1 MTCPSFMPNFLPC
14 AQMQK
19 NAFEIECNRSASN
32 CNSYF
37 SLNNFPSF
45 YQYISIFQY
54 FWVSNKKFNPNLFN
68 LKERKSEDMFLPKA
82 NELSSRKPPLK
93 MESFFFSLCSLIIV
107 NVPFGET
114 FSGLWSSHEKFS
126 GKRSICLDK
135 LVSCC
140 SWPLLVQTL
149 VGNFFSFVCLFPDQ
163 VLYFLLFGHV
173 ILSEGE
179 WYYEWMINL
188 SRRQLLYFV
197 ILNDMSEK
205 LRSNLLITGS
215 PCTIC

>member
-32 CNSYF
+32 CNSYWTIFLHFTNTFLF
-37 SLNNFPSF
+37 SNTFELATRSLIQT
-45 YQYISIFQY
+45 YLT
-54 FWVSNKKFNPNLFN
+54 K
-68 LKERKSEDMFLPKA
+68 KERKSEDMFLPKA

-179 WYYEWMINL
+179 WYYETNAW
-188 SRRQLLYFV
+188 
-197 ILNDMSEK
+197 
-205 LRSNLLITGS
+205 
-215 PCTIC
+215 

>member
-1 MTCPSFMPNFLPC
+1 MTSPSFMPNFLPC

-37 SLNNFPSF
+37 SLNNFTNTVLF
-45 YQYISIFQY
+45 
-54 FWVSNKKFNPNLFN
+54 SNTFELATRSLIQNKAY
-68 LKERKSEDMFLPKA
+68 LKEEKSEDMFLPKA
-82 NELSSRKPPLK
+82 DELSSQKPPLK

-107 NVPFGET
+107 KVPFGET

-140 SWPLLVQTL
+140 S
-149 VGNFFSFVCLFPDQ
+149 
-163 VLYFLLFGHV
+163 
-173 ILSEGE
+173 
-179 WYYEWMINL
+179 
-188 SRRQLLYFV
+188 
-197 ILNDMSEK
+197 
-205 LRSNLLITGS
+205 
-215 PCTIC
+215 